1 MAHKN
6 KAAAKKP
13 RAGSLWGAKLV
24 ILALLAAVG
33 VQLFSISTRNQ
44 AAAAERAALQQQ
56 QLALAQENEALRV
69 ALERADDPEYL
80 QQLAREEYGMVSPG
94 QRDFYDISN

>member
-1 MAHKN
+1 MAQKDE
-6 KAAAKKP
+6 AK
-13 RAGSLWGAKLV
+13 RTGGFMGAKLV
-24 ILALLAAVG
+24 VLAMLVAVG
-33 VQLFSISTRNQ
+33 VQLVSVRARNE
-44 AAAAERAALQQQ
+44 AAEAERAALQQQ
-56 QLALAQENEALRV
+56 RLALTQENEELRA

>member
-1 MAHKN
+1 MAQTSKVDS
-6 KAAAKKP
+6 K

-24 ILALLAAVG
+24 ILALLVAVG
-33 VQLFSISTRNQ
+33 VQLVTINTRNE
-44 AAAAERAALQQQ
+44 AAEAERAVLQQQ
-56 QLALAQENEALRV
+56 QLSLTQENEALRA